1 VPLEEADHQDN
12 DVAIISRNP
21 LQGKLLLITDEIQ
34 LHLEEDSAEA
44 LMSAL
49 SAFLMEGAVGPL

>member
-1 VPLEEADHQDN
+1 MV
-12 DVAIISRNP
+12 IISRNP

-49 SAFLMEGAVGPL
+49 SAFLMEGAVDPL